1 MMKLP
6 SIPSIQS
13 LRWRLPLLVLLGVL
27 APILIGTILASSRAN
42 KLIHQKTQENLTL
55 EAKNLN
61 SSISQWLEMNVLAL
75 QNLSQDLDIISLD
88 AERQKPELENI
99 VQTYNHLY
107 LANTVDVSGMN
118 IARSDRKQLTDYRD
132 RDWVKN
138 ALAGNKINYQ
148 TLIGRTSKKPSMCLS
163 TPILQQEDV
172 IGVLG
177 ICSLLNKVT
186 EQTTAVHI
194 GQTGYAFVVDDRG
207 QIIAHPNPNFTNGDE
222 LTDYSYYPP
231 VKRFL
236 AGRDGY
242 FYFTDTQGIEWV
254 SNIVRLENNWGIFI
268 LQQKA
273 EAFQEE
279 RQYQQISIL
288 IIAATIAGVGIVT
301 WVLVGKLVEPLQ
313 YLTEAA
319 QQIAKGN
326 FDRSIDLN
334 TKDELGILARSFNLM
349 AKQLQQSFTFLANT
363 NEELEKRVQKRT
375 IELENANQ
383 TKNRFLANFSHE
395 LRTPLNSILGYANI
409 IRRGQNLTYTQ
420 AEGVKI
426 IRDSVHYLLAIIND
440 ILVFSAANSQKIEL
454 HLHECD
460 LLALLSE
467 VTKITRL
474 QAEKKNLWFEY
485 QIETNLPQHIYADE
499 KRLKQVLINLLSNAI
514 KFTDRGR
521 VTLKVGAIKNDRQSL
536 QPSIRFI
543 VRDTGIGISQRN
555 IQKIFQPFEQ
565 LGDLNSRRQGIG
577 LGLSISKELVELM
590 GGKLKVNS
598 KPGQGSTFWFDVDFA
613 TIRVDLAAR
622 EAAFYTVTGYVG
634 KQRTILVVDDV
645 KENRSLLVDL
655 LQPLG
660 FEVITAN
667 NGQVGLEMVKQFKP
681 DLVLTELF
689 MPRSTGF
696 ALIQALKTS
705 RKFARTPVIAISANN
720 SSAIEKIIR
729 DSGCNDF
736 LIKPIEENQLLALL
750 AINLQ
755 LEWTYSNSGLNR
767 VCSISYNHEVQL
779 KRKKLPYQS

>member
-1 MMKLP
+1 MIKVP
-6 SIPSIQS
+6 AIQS
-13 LRWRLPLLVLLGVL
+13 LRWRLPILVLLGVL

-42 KLIHQKTQENLTL
+42 KLIHQKTQENLIL

-75 QNLSQDLDIISLD
+75 QNLSQDLDIVSLD
-88 AERQKPELENI
+88 PQRQKPELENI
-99 VQTYNHLY
+99 VKTYQHLY
-107 LANTVDVSGMN
+107 LANTVDVAGMN
-118 IARSDRKQLTDYRD
+118 IARSDEKELTDYRD
-132 RDWVKN
+132 RAWVKN

-163 TPILQQEDV
+163 TPILQQQNV
-172 IGVLG
+172 VGVLG
-177 ICSLLNKVT
+177 LCSLLNKVT

-194 GQTGYAFVVDDRG
+194 GKTGHAFVVDDRG
-207 QIIAHPNPNFTNGDE
+207 QIIAHPNSNFTTGDE

-231 VKRFL
+231 VKQFL
-236 AGRDGY
+236 ARQEGY
-242 FYFTDTQGIEWV
+242 LSFTDAEGIEWV
-254 SNIVRLENNWGIFI
+254 SNIVHLENNWGIVI

-279 RQYQQISIL
+279 RHYREISVL
-288 IIAATIAGVGIVT
+288 IIAAIIAGVGIVT
-301 WVLVGKLVEPLQ
+301 WVLVGKLVKPLQ

-319 QQIAKGN
+319 QKMAQGDFN
-326 FDRSIDLN
+326 QSIELN
-334 TKDELGILARSFNLM
+334 TEDELGILARSFNLM

-375 IELENANQ
+375 VELENVNQ

-420 AEGVKI
+420 AEGIKI
-426 IRDSVHYLLAIIND
+426 IRDSVHYLLALIND
-440 ILVFSAANSQKIEL
+440 ILIFSAANSQKIEL
-454 HLHECD
+454 HLYECN
-460 LLALLSE
+460 LPALISE

-485 QIETNLPQHIYADE
+485 QMETPLPQHIHADE

-514 KFTDRGR
+514 KFTDRGG
-521 VTLKVGAIKNDRQSL
+521 VTLKISTINRDHQSL
-536 QPSIRFI
+536 QPSLRFI
-543 VRDTGIGISQRN
+543 IQDTGIGINPEN
-555 IQKIFQPFEQ
+555 IRKIFQPFEQ
-565 LGDLNSRRQGIG
+565 LGDINSRRQGIG

-590 GGKLKVNS
+590 GGKLKVDS
-598 KPGQGSTFWFDVDFA
+598 QPGQGSTFWFDIDF
-613 TIRVDLAAR
+613 TTVRVNLAAR

-645 KENRSLLVDL
+645 RENRSLLVDI

-667 NGQVGLEMVKQFKP
+667 NGQVGLEMVKQFKL
-681 DLVLTELF
+681 DLVLTDLF
-689 MPRSTGF
+689 MPQRSGLS
-696 ALIQALKTS
+696 LIQALKSS
-705 RKFARTPVIAISANN
+705 RKFAHIPVIAISANN
-720 SSAIEKIIR
+720 SSAIKKIIL

-736 LIKPIEENQLLALL
+736 LIKPIEESELLALL
-750 AINLQ
+750 ATNLQ
-755 LEWTYSNSGLNR
+755 LEWTYSNPRLSRIHFDRVIGNR
-767 VCSISYNHEVQL
+767 
-779 KRKKLPYQS
+779 